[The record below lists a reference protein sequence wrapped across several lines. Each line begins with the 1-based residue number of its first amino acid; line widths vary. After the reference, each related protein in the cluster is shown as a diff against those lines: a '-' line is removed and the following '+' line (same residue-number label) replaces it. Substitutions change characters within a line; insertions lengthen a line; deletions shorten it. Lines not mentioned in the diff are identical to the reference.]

1 VKIALDTNVL
11 ASAVATRGLCAD
23 ILNLVLTKHQLVV
36 GVTVLAELNKVLR
49 QKMRVPTEIAQEL
62 DALLRREA
70 MVVGKTKA
78 LSVTIRDKS
87 DVPVLAEA
95 VAGRAEVLV
104 TGDLDL
110 LEITGKL
117 PIRILT
123 PRGLWE
129 QLRSDAAPG
138 H

>member
-1 VKIALDTNVL
+1 MKIALDTNVL